1 MSVPQGSQR
10 PRMGVMA
17 DAARVRRGE
26 AGGDGRAAV
35 KIAIEIK
42 PQCRGPRRCV
52 GGDGSQFPAAVRGTN
67 GSTHTPDLVKVAVR
81 GQLKPLVPGR
91 LASSRGAE

>member
-1 MSVPQGSQR
+1 MSVPQGSHR

-17 DAARVRRGE
+17 CAARVGRGG
-26 AGGDGRAAV
+26 AGEDGREAV

-52 GGDGSQFPAAVRGTN
+52 VGDGSQFPAAVRGTS
-67 GSTHTPDLVKVAVR
+67 GSTHTPDHVKVAVR
-81 GQLKPLVPGR
+81 G
-91 LASSRGAE
+91 

>member
-1 MSVPQGSQR
+1 VSVPQGSRR
-10 PRMGVMA
+10 PRVGAMA
-17 DAARVRRGE
+17 GAARVWRGG

-81 GQLKPLVPGR
+81 GQLKPLVPGLAR
-91 LASSRGAE
+91 L